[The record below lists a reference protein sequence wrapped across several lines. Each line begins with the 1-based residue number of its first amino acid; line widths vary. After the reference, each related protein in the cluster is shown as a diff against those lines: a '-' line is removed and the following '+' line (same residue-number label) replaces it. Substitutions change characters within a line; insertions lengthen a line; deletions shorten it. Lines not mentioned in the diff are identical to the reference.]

1 MARSTPATSSEAC
14 VVRLYEYA
22 LPIPPSVNA
31 LWRVSGR
38 RMHRSKKY
46 TGWIDECLL
55 MLELEQRPQIAG
67 PFICEITV
75 GRPRRKDGSISTRKA
90 DIDNRVKPVL
100 DLLQHAGIVVDDA
113 NAWQVMVMWS
123 NDIDYC
129 QVRVWEMN

>member
-1 MARSTPATSSEAC
+1 M
-14 VVRLYEYA
+14 RLFEYA
-22 LPIPPSVNA
+22 LPIPPSVNR

-46 TGWIDECLL
+46 TDWIDECLL
-55 MLELEQRPQIAG
+55 ALELEQRPQIDG

-75 GRPRRKDGSISTRKA
+75 GKPRRKDGSISTRKS

-100 DLLQHAGIVVDDA
+100 DICQHAGIIVDDA

-129 QVRVWEMN
+129 QVRIWEMDG